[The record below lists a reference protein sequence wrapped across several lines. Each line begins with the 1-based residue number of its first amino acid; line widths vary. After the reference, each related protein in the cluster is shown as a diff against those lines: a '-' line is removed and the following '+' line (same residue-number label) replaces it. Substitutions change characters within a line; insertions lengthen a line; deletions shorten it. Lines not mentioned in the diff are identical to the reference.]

1 MLRDWWVNVMSPD
14 LSTAAGMRIMLWAR
28 YQHLRLKFT
37 MPPESEKFEASWN
50 GGNAVAD
57 SEDELLDKVL
67 ETLQDCGAQI
77 HNWVTTDEKPDPNN
91 ADNIL
96 RTQRLECIYC
106 DSRERVITV
115 SRPLPQEMPKR

>member
-1 MLRDWWVNVMSPD
+1 MLRDWQPNAICQD

-50 GGNAVAD
+50 GGNSVED
-57 SEDELLDKVL
+57 SEDDLIAKVL
-67 ETLQDCGAQI
+67 EELQDCGSQR
-77 HNWVTTDEKPDPNN
+77 HDWVTTGEKPDPGN
-91 ADNIL
+91 DGRIL

-106 DSRERVITV
+106 DTRERVITISGPV
-115 SRPLPQEMPKR
+115 PEERPD